1 MGRLA
6 CPAMVIPLRDRNPT
20 RRRPYVL
27 WVLIAINVAV
37 FALLQPHSSKAITLD
52 RDGVAVEV
60 PRDTA
65 FNLRWAGVPCELN
78 QNQPLTVGEAQ
89 TRTCNRAATVAN
101 SPIAP
106 DTEIFPE
113 KRIWLGP
120 LFSLFLH
127 GSILHILG
135 NLLFLWVFGN
145 NVEDHL
151 GPWWFAAFYVA
162 AGLVATAI
170 QFVLTADSTI
180 PVIGA
185 SGAVA
190 GLMGAYLVWW
200 PKAKVLSIVP
210 VLLFIVIEIPAF
222 IVLLVWFGLQFFTA
236 SDSGIAWFA
245 HVGGFAFG
253 AFVAALVRLVHPPQP
268 PAVPEVLPPAADSG
282 FEPA

>member
-1 MGRLA
+1 
-6 CPAMVIPLRDRNPT
+6 MVIPLRDRNPT

-27 WVLIAINVAV
+27 WFLLGLNVVV
-37 FALLQPHSSKAITLD
+37 FIFLQPHTGKDTTVV
-52 RDGVAVEV
+52 RDETPILV
-60 PRDTA
+60 PADTA
-65 FNLRWAGVPCELN
+65 FTLRWAGIPCELE
-78 QNQPLTVGEAQ
+78 QGRPLTIGEAQ
-89 TRTCNRAATVAN
+89 TRTCGVVLDPPDSGVPAN
-101 SPIAP
+101 AELFP
-106 DTEIFPE
+106 D
-113 KRIWLGP
+113 KRVWLGP

-151 GPWWFAAFYVA
+151 GPWWFALFYVA
-162 AGLVATAI
+162 AGLVAT
-170 QFVLTADSTI
+170 FVQYGLSSEPTI

-200 PKAKVLSIVP
+200 PKARVLSLVP
-210 VLLFIVIEIPAF
+210 VLLFIVVEIPAF

-253 AFVAALVRLVHPPQP
+253 AGIAALVRLVHPPEP
-268 PAVPEVLPPAADSG
+268 PPEPIRPDLEFS
-282 FEPA
+282 